1 MKKTGVDLITMA
13 IYVVSFIISLVVVR
27 YSWRAAFFGVRL
39 TVARHRAVHSD
50 NVMTRWF
57 GRAGI
62 AYCAHTITYRD
73 RGALKRG
80 GFLAKRVIGAAR
92 AACRAEYKL
101 GGVVNLSDMQAEQW
115 VAELTGEV
123 LPRKRYHA
131 DVHPQRRN
139 ASDTARTQRRGN
151 DRAVNRRDDR
161 SGQRTDRRASWP
173 PATEPAASPTDRPN
187 AEPLQVVV
195 RRGPVSELTALEK
208 DQPGMEEVIPVE
220 PPEFSEL
227 PPPEGAPEFLD
238 DLEVHEPIEV
248 LEDLDEGHGSKLAV

>member
-27 YSWRAAFFGVRL
+27 YSWRAVFFGVRL
-39 TVARHRAVHSD
+39 TVARHRAAHSD

-62 AYCAHTITYRD
+62 AYCAHIITFRD

-92 AACRAEYKL
+92 AACKAEFKL

-115 VAELTGEV
+115 VAELTSEV

-131 DVHPQRRN
+131 DGNLQRRG
-139 ASDTARTQRRGN
+139 ASDTVRTQRRGN
-151 DRAVNRRDDR
+151 DRAFNRRDDR
-161 SGQRTDRRASWP
+161 SRQRNDGRSSWP
-173 PATEPAASPTDRPN
+173 QATGLAASPTDRPI
-187 AEPLQVVV
+187 AAPPQVVV
-195 RRGPVSELTALEK
+195 RRGQVSEPPALDEH
-208 DQPGMEEVIPVE
+208 QPEMDEVIPVE

-227 PPPEGAPEFLD
+227 PPPDGAPEFVE
-238 DLEVHEPIEV
+238 DLLAHEPVEG
-248 LEDLDEGHGSKLAV
+248 LDDLDEGHGSKLAV